1 MKAAVFVT
9 GTDTEVGKTVVA
21 GGLALA
27 FKNHGLDVGVMKP
40 AATGCRS
47 HRGKLIAED
56 VEYLVGASGA
66 EDERELICPYMLRE
80 PLAPEVAAKFDGV
93 RIDIRKITRAFKE
106 LLRRHEVL
114 IVEGAGGV
122 FVPIK
127 RNYFMIDLIAE
138 LSSPMI
144 VVARPGLGTI
154 NHTLLTREVAR
165 ERKID
170 VMGIIINNYV
180 ERPSLAERTNPDV
193 IRRYAGTELLGIMP
207 HLKGVSVPKTM
218 CDGLLRATE
227 HSIDI
232 RKILNHLRR
241 GNP

>member
-1 MKAAVFVT
+1 MKAALFIT

-21 GGLALA
+21 AGLALA
-27 FKNHGLDVGVMKP
+27 FRNHGLDVGVMKP

-47 HRGKLIAED
+47 HRGRLIAED
-56 VEYLVGASGA
+56 VEYLVSASGA

-106 LLRRHEVL
+106 LLRRHEIL

-127 RNYFMIDLIAE
+127 RNYFMIDLITE

-193 IRRYAGTELLGIMP
+193 IRRYAGTELLGIMS
-207 HLKGVSVPKTM
+207 HLKGVSVTKMTYG
-218 CDGLLRATE
+218 GLLKATE

-232 RKILNHLRR
+232 RNILNHLRK